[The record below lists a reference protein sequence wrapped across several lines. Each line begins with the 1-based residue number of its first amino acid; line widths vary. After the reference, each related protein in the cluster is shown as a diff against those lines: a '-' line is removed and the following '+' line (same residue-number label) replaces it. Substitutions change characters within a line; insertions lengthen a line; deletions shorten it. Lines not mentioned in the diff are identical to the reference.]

1 MREIRRHRR
10 AAGRDENLQQL
21 LRELSEMHEALENA
35 YRCFNQAGDPE
46 LVEASIYE
54 INAAQSRCSY
64 LLRAIKEAG
73 GEAALRAGSGK
84 GDKIWA

>member
-1 MREIRRHRR
+1 MRMIRRRD
-10 AAGRDENLQQL
+10 AGRNEELQQL

-54 INAAQSRCSY
+54 INAARSRCSY
-64 LLRAIKEAG
+64 LLRAIKEVG
-73 GEAALRAGSGK
+73 GEAALRAASGK
-84 GDKIWA
+84 GDKIWV